1 MQPPRM
7 PVSLSLEPGEPRA
20 LQVTFQVWP
29 IMDVGFSPWER
40 GKVGLRRLGVA
51 LLGFADCGV

>member
-20 LQVTFQVWP
+20 LLVTFQVWP
-29 IMDVGFSPWER
+29 VRDVGFSPWER
-40 GKVGLRRLGVA
+40 GGKLGLGRLG
-51 LLGFADCGV
+51 